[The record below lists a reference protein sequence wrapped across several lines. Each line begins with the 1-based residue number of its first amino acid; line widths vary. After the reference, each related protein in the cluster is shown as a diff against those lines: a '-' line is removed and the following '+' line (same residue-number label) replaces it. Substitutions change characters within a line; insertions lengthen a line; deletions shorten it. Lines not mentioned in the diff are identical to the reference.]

1 MKLSD
6 SALTVLKARY
16 FIGDEDWSGLC
27 RRVSNHVAN
36 GDEELAEEYYNAIYN
51 QYFLPNSP
59 ALMNAGTS
67 IGNLSACFVRSPKDS
82 MESIM
87 ETAKEASLLFK
98 SGGGVGM
105 DFSKLREKDAP
116 VKETSGVASG
126 AVSFMEIFNTVAEV
140 TKQGGKR
147 RAAMMGSL
155 RIDHPE
161 ILDFIT
167 VKNDRNKLNNFNLSV
182 AITDD
187 FMGKVKDN
195 EYYDLISP
203 HSGDIIGQLK
213 AGDIFDFIAL
223 NAHKHGE
230 PGLLFIDEMNKR
242 NPIPQLGKIE
252 TTNPCFNGDCKLLT
266 EHGYRSFSELY
277 EQHGENRPFRIIN
290 NHGDHEMA
298 TVMMSG
304 VKETIELKFGRVG
317 SIVCT
322 PNHIFFVNGKEVE
335 AKDMLNLIP
344 DVPVRKNFDQYSRMY
359 EFFGF
364 MQGDGNLT
372 RMSSKNHSGCEINIG
387 KKDIEIIDYFNN
399 SIVGD
404 KYQINLDGRGRA
416 AYIRNINNELSALG
430 FSPNILP
437 ERVLPST
444 FDNWSNVDKKS
455 FIRGLYSANGS
466 VVSGARVALKST
478 CRKLVEQISEYLKSL
493 DITSYITTNK
503 PKKVK
508 FPNGEYCCKE
518 SYDLNISKIRSIVNF
533 GVHIGFIHEYKS
545 NALIKLINKRAPAV
559 SSIKPAGISKVYDFT
574 CQSHKGVVDGC
585 VVHNCGE
592 IPAIDGSACVLSS
605 LNISNIDTINNLDK
619 YVRLAVRFLNGII
632 EVGTFPVS
640 KITEVAKTTR
650 QIGLGIMGWADY
662 LAQRG
667 IVYGSNEAIFEANRL
682 ISRIKQIAHD
692 ESVMIAIEKNE
703 FIDTIDGKRYN
714 GTLLSIAPTGTI
726 SMIADCSSSIEPY
739 FALAY
744 NKNVMDGESFT
755 YLNEYLERD
764 LRKLNLWTK
773 DIVNDIVS
781 TGSIQHIKVIPEHI
795 RAIYRTANEISI
807 EEHIKMQA
815 AFQNHV
821 CQAVSKTINLK
832 QGAGIQ
838 DVKDA
843 YLLAYEL
850 GCKGITVYRDGS
862 RGNQVLTTKQTQSE
876 VCPDCNSELVI
887 DGGCRTCKQCG
898 WSACNI

>member
-242 NPIPQLGKIE
+242 NPIPQFGKIE
-252 TTNPCFNGDCKLLT
+252 TTNPCLTGDTLVAVADGRNFVSIK
-266 EHGYRSFSELY
+266 ELAD
-277 EQHGENRPFRIIN
+277 I
-290 NHGDHEMA
+290 GD
-298 TVMMSG
+298 
-304 VKETIELKFGRVG
+304 
-317 SIVCT
+317 
-322 PNHIFFVNGKEVE
+322 
-335 AKDMLNLIP
+335 
-344 DVPVRKNFDQYSRMY
+344 DVPVWSMDYEGNPVVRTMVRPRVTGHNKKIYKITFDNGQTVRAT
-359 EFFGF
+359 
-364 MQGDGNLT
+364 GNHQFRCVDNKYREVSEL
-372 RMSSKNHSGCEINIG
+372 K
-387 KKDIEIIDYFNN
+387 
-399 SIVGD
+399 VGD
-404 KYQINLDGRGRA
+404 KMFAQCGQIGKADSDELNSLKKHNDVDRIVKECEFCSKTLTLNYNDREI
-416 AYIRNINNELSALG
+416 AYCSSFCGEKMSELNKFLLSQS
-430 FSPNILP
+430 SP
-437 ERVLPST
+437 E
-444 FDNWSNVDKKS
+444 SN
-455 FIRGLYSANGS
+455 
-466 VVSGARVALKST
+466 
-478 CRKLVEQISEYLKSL
+478 SL
-493 DITSYITTNK
+493 
-503 PKKVK
+503 
-508 FPNGEYCCKE
+508 
-518 SYDLNISKIRSIVNF
+518 SIVSIEEDGYANVYNGTVDEFHNF
-533 GVHIGFIHEYKS
+533 YVAFPEDINDPLS
-545 NALIKLINKRAPAV
+545 NLLCIN
-559 SSIKPAGISKVYDFT
+559 GL
-574 CQSHKGVVDGC
+574 Q
-585 VVHNCGE
+585 CGE